1 MPDLSAYLG
10 WNPSGDVE
18 EWAAQASRDGG
29 IDLMLGH
36 RGVSVVIRRDN
47 SNLAAQTLL
56 IAPAGSSSAS
66 SERSSE
72 SGQSATEQLLLVG
85 TATADLRKNDRFMYP
100 ASAGRLNYEIKRVER
115 SLFGMTQ
122 AFAEEIQ

>member
-1 MPDLSAYLG
+1 MVDINAYLG

-47 SNLAAQTLL
+47 TNLAAQTLL
-56 IAPAGSSSAS
+56 IAPAGRASSS

>member
-1 MPDLSAYLG
+1 MVDINAYLG

-47 SNLAAQTLL
+47 TNLAAQTLL
-56 IAPAGSSSAS
+56 IAPAGRASSS

-85 TATADLRKNDRFMYP
+85 TATADLRKNDRFTYP
-100 ASAGRLNYEIKRVER
+100 ASAGRLNYEVKRVER

>member
-1 MPDLSAYLG
+1 MVDLSAYLG

-36 RGVSVVIRRDN
+36 RGVSVVIRRGGTA
-47 SNLAAQTLL
+47 LAAQTLL
-56 IAPAGSSSAS
+56 IAPAGRSSNA
-66 SERSSE
+66 SERGSE
-72 SGQSATEQLLLVG
+72 AGQSATEQLLLVG
-85 TATADLRKNDRFMYP
+85 MATADLQKNDRFMYP

-115 SLFGMTQ
+115 ALFGMLQ

>member
-1 MPDLSAYLG
+1 MVDLSAYLG
-10 WNPSGDVE
+10 WNTGGDVE

-36 RGVSVVIRRDN
+36 RGVSVVIRRGGTA
-47 SNLAAQTLL
+47 LAAQTLL
-56 IAPAGSSSAS
+56 IAPAGRNSNTN
-66 SERSSE
+66 ERGGE
-72 SGQSATEQLLLVG
+72 AGQSATEQLLLVG
-85 TATADLRKNDRFMYP
+85 MATADLQKNDRFMYP

-115 SLFGMTQ
+115 ALFGMLQ

>member
-1 MPDLSAYLG
+1 MADLNAYLG
-10 WNPSGDVE
+10 WNPSGDLE

-36 RGVSVVIRRDN
+36 RGVSVVIRRGDA
-47 SNLAAQTLL
+47 NLSSQTLL
-56 IAPAGSSSAS
+56 IAPAGRNSNS
-66 SERSSE
+66 SERSSD

-85 TATADLRKNDRFMYP
+85 MATADLRKNDRFMYP
-100 ASAGRLNYEIKRVER
+100 ASAGRLNYEVKRVER
-115 SLFGMTQ
+115 SLFGMIQ

>member
-1 MPDLSAYLG
+1 MVDLSAYLG
-10 WNPSGDVE
+10 WNTGGDVE

-36 RGVSVVIRRDN
+36 RGVSVVIRRGGTA
-47 SNLAAQTLL
+47 LAAQTLL
-56 IAPAGSSSAS
+56 IAPAGRNSAS
-66 SERSSE
+66 SEQGSE
-72 SGQSATEQLLLVG
+72 AGQSATEQLLLVG
-85 TATADLRKNDRFMYP
+85 MTTADLQKNDRFMYP

-115 SLFGMTQ
+115 ALFGMLQ

>member
-1 MPDLSAYLG
+1 MVDLNTYLG
-10 WNPSGDVE
+10 WNSSGDLE

-36 RGVSVVIRRDN
+36 RGVSVVIRRG
-47 SNLAAQTLL
+47 STNLTAQTLL
-56 IAPAGSSSAS
+56 IAPAGRSSNT

-72 SGQSATEQLLLVG
+72 AGQSATEQLLLVG
-85 TATADLRKNDRFMYP
+85 MATADLQKNDRFMYP

-115 SLFGMTQ
+115 ALFGMLQ